1 MRLLRIAAGVA
12 LGNKC
17 KNPFIRKDYLL
28 AAVIQR
34 KDGAIVVSANSL
46 SHLPTP
52 SGHAEARAIRKADVG
67 STLYVAR
74 VTRDG
79 EWAMSK
85 PCKHCQALIRNRGI
99 KKVYYTIGP
108 GEYGVWDVWKSK
120 TP

>member
-1 MRLLRIAAGVA
+1 MKLLKIAAAVA
-12 LGNKC
+12 FGNQS
-17 KNPFIRKDYLL
+17 KNPFLRKDYLL

-34 KDGAIVVSANSL
+34 RDGAIVVSTNSL

-67 STLYVAR
+67 CVLYVAR

-79 EWAMSK
+79 QWAMSK

-99 KKVYYTIGP
+99 RKVYYTIGP
-108 GEYGVWDVWKSK
+108 NEYGIWNVGKDK